1 MILTDSFD
9 FPKFSIL
16 LSGTFWYVLAK
27 LEVTQPIK
35 DTLGA
40 FLVFLLRPSA
50 FSSTQNFEINGN
62 DPMFMDLW
70 IKALQEVWRDFYESF
85 TNDQTQEGPGSRK
98 PANPKNNPI
107 FCKIFLS
114 IESI

>member
-1 MILTDSFD
+1 MSWQNWRSLNQSKIPWELFW
-9 FPKFSIL
+9 FSYLGHL
-16 LSGTFWYVLAK
+16 LSPA
-27 LEVTQPIK
+27 
-35 DTLGA
+35 
-40 FLVFLLRPSA
+40 LRILKSMEM
-50 FSSTQNFEINGN
+50 TRCLWVDGLQN
-62 DPMFMDLW
+62 LW